1 MAVVKI
7 NAITVPEG
15 AGPELEKRFAN
26 RAGSVDGSK
35 GFLGFQLLRPVKGD
49 DRYFVV
55 TQWETEED
63 FQAWAGGPAREA
75 QTASARSRLRR
86 APICWSSRSCSTHA
100 PRPDG
105 QALNPS
111 VPAGEQF
118 VSPMFPLG
126 TAVLPGG

>member
-63 FQAWAGGPAREA
+63 FQAWAGGPAR
-75 QTASARSRLRR
+75 
-86 APICWSSRSCSTHA
+86 
-100 PRPDG
+100 
-105 QALNPS
+105 QAH
-111 VPAGEQF
+111 AGERAKPVATGADLLEF
-118 VSPMFPLG
+118 EV
-126 TAVLPGG
+126 VLDARPKA